1 MDGWARRR
9 SRAQISKFPSAFS
22 LLSGAVFSFPNP
34 VNEKAARVVAA
45 GVVALSVLAIATGWR
60 WLLIV
65 LALGFAAR
73 VASGPRF
80 SPLGLLATRVI
91 APRLGPA
98 KLVPGPPKRF
108 AQAIGLTF
116 STTAAVLA
124 FAGAPTAAWIVT
136 GALAAAAF
144 LESAF
149 GLCLGCQAFAL
160 LMRAGVIPQA
170 VCEECANIWARPVTD

>member
-1 MDGWARRR
+1 MFA
-9 SRAQISKFPSAFS
+9 
-22 LLSGAVFSFPNP
+22 FPNP

-45 GVVALSVLAIATGWR
+45 GVVTLSVLAIATGWR

-73 VASGPRF
+73 VAAGPRL

-91 APRLGPA
+91 APRMGPA

-108 AQAIGLTF
+108 AQAVGLTF
-116 STTAAVLA
+116 SLAAVVLA
-124 FAGAPTAAWIVT
+124 FVAGAPPAAWVVT

-144 LESAF
+144 LEAAF